1 MVKFKDFDESKL
13 PDYTID
19 DLRGFIN
26 EIEMKRSILTDQC
39 SSEMSVFLKDE
50 SFDIYSFRGSR
61 KIKKIANKY
70 ADLFAAADDYLNI
83 IVPELRR
90 REQYEEEMRYSGKG
104 YVKPQKQET
113 AEEFLQ
119 REQDKTNVYRSKID

>member
-1 MVKFKDFDESKL
+1 MVDFKDFDESKL

-26 EIEMKRSILTDQC
+26 EIEIRRSVLSEKC
-39 SSEMSVFLKDE
+39 SSEMAVYLQNE

-70 ADLFAAADDYLNI
+70 AHLFAAGDEFLRI
-83 IVPELRR
+83 IGDELRR
-90 REQYEEEMRYSGKG
+90 REQYEEEMRYSGKSVNNPKK
-104 YVKPQKQET
+104 YET
-113 AEEFLQ
+113 EEEFLQ
-119 REQDKTNVYRSKID
+119 REQDKTDVYRSKID

>member
-1 MVKFKDFDESKL
+1 MVDFMDFDESKL

-26 EIEMKRSILTDQC
+26 AIEMRRSVLSEKC
-39 SSEMSVFLKDE
+39 SSEMAVYLQND

-70 ADLFAAADDYLNI
+70 APLFAAGDEFLRI
-83 IVPELRR
+83 IGDELRK
-90 REQYEEEMRYSGKG
+90 REQYEEEMRYSGKSE
-104 YVKPQKQET
+104 VKSKKYESE
-113 AEEFLQ
+113 EEFLQ
-119 REQDKTNVYRSKID
+119 REQDKTDVYRSKID